1 MLSFHAG
8 LKIFLAIEP
17 CDMRRGF
24 NGLFALAQNQLEE
37 NPLDGALFVFSNRK
51 RNRIKLLYF
60 DGTGLWVMAKRLEK
74 GKFSW
79 PLSTG
84 ANPRKMQLVPEALQL
99 LMDGVDL
106 KQDWCETLISKRG
119 VEMANPSPEGG
130 SKRFDLQGL

>member
-51 RNRIKLLYF
+51 RNRIKL
-60 DGTGLWVMAKRLEK
+60 WVMAKRLEK

-106 KQDWCETLISKRG
+106 KQATMRAWYER
-119 VEMANPSPEGG
+119 
-130 SKRFDLQGL
+130 

>member
-8 LKIFLAIEP
+8 LKIYLAIEP
-17 CDMRRGF
+17 CDMRRSF
-24 NGLFALAQNQLEE
+24 NGLFAVAQNELHED
-37 NPLDGALFVFSNRK
+37 PLGGALFLFSNKK

-74 GKFSW
+74 GRFSW

-84 ANPRKMQLVPEALQL
+84 RDHTKMSLAPEALQL

-106 KQDWCETLISKRG
+106 KQATMRAWYER
-119 VEMANPSPEGG
+119 
-130 SKRFDLQGL
+130 